1 MNRAT
6 LIILLASVLALPLA
20 GCGSVGDALDPTEW
34 FAGASDLFNT
44 KKKLPGDRKPV
55 FPEGVPG
62 VSQGIPP
69 DLMKGNQPQPENTGA
84 TPATRPATATP
95 ATRQATAA
103 PEEFTPA
110 PREKAKAKVKAKPK
124 PAVTEERPPTTVT
137 VRRAPQQQPQEQQ
150 QPQQQQQ
157 PTVDSL
163 WPDPP
168 PPSRTT
174 TQPGAMQWPDP
185 PPMR

>member
-1 MNRAT
+1 MRRVSH
-6 LIILLASVLALPLA
+6 IILLASVLALPLA
-20 GCGSVGDALDPTEW
+20 GCGSVTDFDPTEW
-34 FAGASDLFNT
+34 FAGATDMFNN

-62 VSQGIPP
+62 VSQGIPS

-84 TPATRPATATP
+84 TPATATP

-150 QPQQQQQ
+150 QPPQQQQ